1 MKKNFWE
8 RLTSFNP
15 FNKAR
20 KYEGASK
27 SKRMKGWKTESTSAN
42 SAIYGSLET
51 LRNRSRDLRRNNPFA
66 ARGIQGI
73 ATNTVGSGIQTQ
85 FRDKDISKTTNVAEE
100 LWRSWAHTKAF
111 DFDGRHDVVGFQRMI
126 MQAIPESGE
135 ILIRKRIDK
144 KKAFPL
150 SYQILE
156 SDFLDTDKTVA
167 KTENGNSI
175 VQGIEFDSKGLKVAY
190 WIFEQHPGSYYE
202 QVGVSKLTSQRVLA
216 DQIRQ
221 VFRQERPGQVR
232 GVPWLA
238 PVMVRLKDLDDYED
252 AQLMRQKIAAC
263 FTAFVEDIGADVD
276 GSAEGAADYPD
287 LSERL
292 EPGLIEFLPSGKSVK
307 FSAPPEVSNYDQFT
321 KNVLRSIAAGLGI
334 SYEVLTG
341 DLSEVNFSSARLG
354 WIEFMRNIEVW
365 RKELLID
372 GFLDLVVADFI
383 EIAAIQGKD
392 FSKFTPIH
400 TPPKRQM
407 IDPSKEIEAT
417 KTSIEA
423 GLSTWTEELM
433 ALGKD
438 PAEHFAQYA
447 KDQALL
453 KSLGLTFAP
462 GQNQQKQGSN
472 QNEEPTSKKK
482 QS

>member
-1 MKKNFWE
+1 
-8 RLTSFNP
+8 
-15 FNKAR
+15 
-20 KYEGASK
+20 
-27 SKRMKGWKTESTSAN
+27 
-42 SAIYGSLET
+42 
-51 LRNRSRDLRRNNPFA
+51 
-66 ARGIQGI
+66 
-73 ATNTVGSGIQTQ
+73 
-85 FRDKDISKTTNVAEE
+85 
-100 LWRSWAHTKAF
+100 
-111 DFDGRHDVVGFQRMI
+111 MI
-126 MQAIPESGE
+126 MQSVPESGE

-167 KTENGNSI
+167 KLENGNSI

-202 QVGVSKLTSQRVLA
+202 QLGVSKLTSQRIPA

-221 VFRQERPGQVR
+221 VFKQERPGQVR

-238 PVMVRLKDLDDYED
+238 PVMIRIKDLDDYED

-263 FTAFVEDIGADVD
+263 FTAFVEDQANLD
-276 GSAEGAADYPD
+276 GSGDETESDYPD

-292 EPGLIEFLPSGKSVK
+292 EPGLIEFLPTGKTVK
-307 FSAPPEVSNYDQFT
+307 FAAPPEVSNYDQFT

-383 EIAAIQGKD
+383 EIAAIKGQD
-392 FSKFTPIH
+392 FSKYVPVH

-417 KTSIEA
+417 KASIEA

-453 KSLGLTFAP
+453 KSLGLTFTPAN
-462 GQNQQKQGSN
+462 NQQKQGSN
-472 QNEEPTSKKK
+472 QSEETNSTKK
-482 QS
+482 